1 LNRPSSCVVRVAFA
15 VGVVV
20 ATPLAAQSL
29 WNPDRPAPALA
40 SDVTARSAG
49 DLLTILVVE
58 QQTVKNKEL
67 TELKKSTD
75 LSAKLTDFDVLPNA
89 FTTLPSVAGES
100 DRNFKGDAKYD
111 KEGSFSTTLTAAV
124 IDVQPNGNLVVEG
137 RRTVIIDGERK
148 TMRITG
154 VVRRFDVTSNNTV
167 RSTQVA
173 NASVAYE
180 GEGTLTKTTNRGW
193 LGELLDFI
201 WPF

>member
-1 LNRPSSCVVRVAFA
+1 LNLRPLGAAGA
-15 VGVVV
+15 VLL
-20 ATPLAAQSL
+20 LAAAGRAQSL
-29 WNPDRPAPALA
+29 WNPDRPQPALA
-40 SDVTARSAG
+40 SDVTARGVG
-49 DLLTILVVE
+49 DLLTVLVVE

-75 LSAKLTDFDVLPNA
+75 LGAQLTNFDVLPQA
-89 FTTLPSVAGES
+89 FNTLPAVGADS

-111 KEGSFSTTLTAAV
+111 KEGSFSTTLTVAV
-124 IDVQPNGNLVVEG
+124 LDVQPNGNLVVEG
-137 RRTVIIDGERK
+137 RRTIIIDGERK

-154 VVRRFDVTSNNTV
+154 VVRRYDVSTTNTV

-193 LGELLDFI
+193 LGELLDFV